1 MRKRRGPLADA
12 FTGCVWMPRV
22 PARAYDQMLQLAEV
36 VFAAHQP
43 EDVWRLVCQ
52 ELQVSLF
59 GADVAAVIEINIAAR
74 AGTVI
79 EMLPDPAALTMPRGS
94 AMPGDLVADHPFS
107 HHVFTTGTHPTMRVT
122 DLVSSREWRRTGA
135 HAWMREMMGA
145 ANHLNIPLAEIPGR
159 VSTGLS
165 LLRADRDFSDQ
176 DLDVA
181 NRIAPLLAGMS
192 RHLHHRARAAEELTI
207 TPREAVVLAALAEGL
222 TAGAT
227 ARRLAIS
234 ERTVGKHLERLYRKL
249 GVTDRLTAVLRAQR
263 LGLLPPPAPGGGLVA
278 ADGRLLHPAGKD
290 VPPAPGGQADD
301 EARPAAGARAPAM
314 AEGAAAP
321 PGRGL
326 ACAECGDLVQV
337 AATGRRRQYCS
348 RVCQQSAYRRRRA
361 PPPIVVA
368 TTREH
373 GSDQRPWSRPL
384 GVAG

>member
-1 MRKRRGPLADA
+1 M
-12 FTGCVWMPRV
+12 
-22 PARAYDQMLQLAEV
+22 
-36 VFAAHQP
+36 
-43 EDVWRLVCQ
+43 
-52 ELQVSLF
+52 
-59 GADVAAVIEINIAAR
+59 
-74 AGTVI
+74 
-79 EMLPDPAALTMPRGS
+79 
-94 AMPGDLVADHPFS
+94 
-107 HHVFTTGTHPTMRVT
+107 
-122 DLVSSREWRRTGA
+122 
-135 HAWMREMMGA
+135 
-145 ANHLNIPLAEIPGR
+145 
-159 VSTGLS
+159 
-165 LLRADRDFSDQ
+165 
-176 DLDVA
+176 
-181 NRIAPLLAGMS
+181 
-192 RHLHHRARAAEELTI
+192 
-207 TPREAVVLAALAEGL
+207 